1 MESNM
6 AMRLVVLL
14 FAFTLPLH
22 GQKSAPQPVP
32 HVVTTSARYQLVSL
46 EFDQALN
53 VGGTATS
60 EPPSRSRAV
69 FLLDSQTGRV
79 WRYQPELVW
88 KGKDNEPMKV
98 PELFIPLQVLPP
110 SDGLKVSPE

>member
-1 MESNM
+1 
-6 AMRLVVLL
+6 MRLVVLL

-22 GQKSAPQPVP
+22 GQKTALQPVP
-32 HVVTTSARYQLVSL
+32 HTVTTPARYQLVSL

-60 EPPSRSRAV
+60 ESPSRSRAV

-88 KGKDNEPMKV
+88 KGKDKDNEPAKI

-110 SDGLKVSPE
+110 SEGLKVSPD